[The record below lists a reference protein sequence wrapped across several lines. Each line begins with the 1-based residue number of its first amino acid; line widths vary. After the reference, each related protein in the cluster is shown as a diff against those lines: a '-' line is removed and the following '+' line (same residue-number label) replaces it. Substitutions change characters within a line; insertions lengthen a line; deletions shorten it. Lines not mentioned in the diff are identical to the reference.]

1 MTERKVVN
9 SFNPPFPGLKFLY
22 RESPFLL
29 TYLPKLKVNEYAI
42 KEGVLSISEEGNIN
56 QGLQGSYMGI
66 GSDMDK
72 VRRQVMETYK
82 IFLD

>member
-1 MTERKVVN
+1 M
-9 SFNPPFPGLKFLY
+9 LY
-22 RESPFLL
+22 
-29 TYLPKLKVNEYAI
+29 

-72 VRRQVMETYK
+72 GRRQVMETYK
-82 IFLD
+82 LFLD